1 MVRMLLGLLSV
12 SAILLLGHTLTSAQ
26 EAKELPSIKEIMRE
40 ANKPTGLYFTLQ
52 RDLNSTNPDWA
63 EAATSARELT
73 QLIDALA
80 KSKPSKG
87 DAESWKK
94 LTTDYLT
101 HSRALEQAILKKDRN
116 AALAAGRMMAPAL
129 CTTCHKAHR

>member
-1 MVRMLLGLLSV
+1 
-12 SAILLLGHTLTSAQ
+12 
-26 EAKELPSIKEIMRE
+26 
-40 ANKPTGLYFTLQ
+40 
-52 RDLNSTNPDWA
+52 
-63 EAATSARELT
+63 LT

-116 AALAAGRMMAPAL
+116 AALTAGRMMAPAL